1 MTALASPLVL
11 WIAALACAAVA
22 LRVRRPAVAASGEGS
37 RAAPAIPAPLRLA
50 ARLPCPDA
58 LVRLADREGDEGRIA
73 RAGLAASLTPE
84 DLARARAGAGM
95 GAAIAALPLVLVT
108 PAAVVLA
115 PALALGAAIAPS
127 RWLTARQAVRRRA
140 LVRELPD
147 LLDLLGICVESGM
160 ALDPALELAAGR
172 LGGTLGAEID
182 HVLRDLSLGAHRAEA
197 YRALVRRTGAPELAQ
212 TVAALL
218 QAEELGAP
226 LSRALEGQAEA
237 LRVARRQAAR
247 ERASRAAPKI
257 QLVVALLMVPAV
269 LILVL
274 GVLLV
279 ELSRQ
284 VGAVVGGGP

>member
-1 MTALASPLVL
+1 VTALASPLVL
-11 WIAALACAAVA
+11 WIAALACAAMA
-22 LRVRRPAVAASGEGS
+22 LRVRRPAVAAPGTSS
-37 RAAPAIPAPLRLA
+37 PAPPSLPAPLRLA
-50 ARLPCPDA
+50 ARLPCPAA
-58 LVRLADREGDEGRIA
+58 LVRLALRDGDEARIA
-73 RAGLAASLTPE
+73 RAGLGGTLTPE
-84 DLARARAGAGM
+84 TLARARAGAGL
-95 GAAIAALPLVLVT
+95 AAVAAALPLAVVA
-108 PAAVVLA
+108 PMAAVLA
-115 PALALGAAIAPS
+115 PALGLGAALAPS
-127 RWLTARQAVRRRA
+127 RWLAARQSARRRA

-172 LGGTLGAEID
+172 LGGALGAEIE
-182 HVLRDLSLGAHRAEA
+182 HVLHDLSLGTHRAEA

-247 ERASRAAPKI
+247 ERAARAAPKI

-274 GVLLV
+274 GVLLI

>member
-1 MTALASPLVL
+1 VTALASPLVL
-11 WIAALACAAVA
+11 WIAALACTAMA
-22 LRVRRPAVAASGEGS
+22 LRVRRPAVAAPGTSS
-37 RAAPAIPAPLRLA
+37 PAPPSLPAPLRLA
-50 ARLPCPDA
+50 ARLPCPAA
-58 LVRLADREGDEGRIA
+58 LVRLALRDGDEARIA
-73 RAGLAASLTPE
+73 RAGLGGTLTPE
-84 DLARARAGAGM
+84 TLARARAGAGL
-95 GAAIAALPLVLVT
+95 AAVAAALPLAVVA
-108 PAAVVLA
+108 PMAAVLA
-115 PALALGAAIAPS
+115 PALGLGAALAPS
-127 RWLTARQAVRRRA
+127 RWLAARQSARRRA

-172 LGGTLGAEID
+172 LGGALGAEIE
-182 HVLRDLSLGAHRAEA
+182 HVLHDLSLGTHRAEA

-247 ERASRAAPKI
+247 ERAARAAPKI

-274 GVLLV
+274 GVLLL

>member
-1 MTALASPLVL
+1 VTALASPLVL
-11 WIAALACAAVA
+11 WIAALACAAMA
-22 LRVRRPAVAASGEGS
+22 LRVRRPAVAAPGTSS
-37 RAAPAIPAPLRLA
+37 PAPPSLPAPLRLA
-50 ARLPCPDA
+50 ARLPCPAA
-58 LVRLADREGDEGRIA
+58 LVRLALRDGDEARIA
-73 RAGLAASLTPE
+73 RAGLGGALAPE
-84 DLARARAGAGM
+84 TLARARAGAGL
-95 GAAIAALPLVLVT
+95 AAVAAALPLAVVA
-108 PAAVVLA
+108 PMAAVLA
-115 PALALGAAIAPS
+115 PALGLGAALAPS
-127 RWLTARQAVRRRA
+127 RWLAARQSARRRA

-172 LGGTLGAEID
+172 LGGALGAEIE
-182 HVLRDLSLGAHRAEA
+182 HVLHDLSLGTHRAEA

-247 ERASRAAPKI
+247 ERAARAAPKI

-274 GVLLV
+274 GVLLI

>member
-1 MTALASPLVL
+1 VTALASPLVL
-11 WIAALACAAVA
+11 WIAALACAAMA
-22 LRVRRPAVAASGEGS
+22 LRVRRPAI
-37 RAAPAIPAPLRLA
+37 AAPGTSSPAAPSLPAPLRLA
-50 ARLPCPDA
+50 ARLPCPAA
-58 LVRLADREGDEGRIA
+58 LVRLALRDGDEARIA
-73 RAGLAASLTPE
+73 RAGLGGTLTPE
-84 DLARARAGAGM
+84 TLARARAGAAL
-95 GAAIAALPLVLVT
+95 AAAAAALPLAVVA
-108 PAAVVLA
+108 PVAAVLA
-115 PALALGAAIAPS
+115 PALGLGAALAPS
-127 RWLTARQAVRRRA
+127 RWLAARQSARRRA

-172 LGGTLGAEID
+172 LGGALGTEIE
-182 HVLRDLSLGAHRAEA
+182 HVLHDLSLGTHRAEA

-226 LSRALEGQAEA
+226 LSRALAGQAEA

-247 ERASRAAPKI
+247 ERAARATPKI

-274 GVLLV
+274 GVLLI

>member
-1 MTALASPLVL
+1 VTALASPLAL
-11 WIAALACAAVA
+11 WIAALACAAMA
-22 LRVRRPAVAASGEGS
+22 LRMRRPAGAVSGD
-37 RAAPAIPAPLRLA
+37 RVRAPAIPAPLRLA
-50 ARLPCPDA
+50 ARLPCPSA
-58 LVRLADREGDEGRIA
+58 LVRLAGREGDEARIA
-73 RAGLAASLTPE
+73 RAGLTASLTP
-84 DLARARAGAGM
+84 DALARARAGAGL
-95 GAAIAALPLVLVT
+95 GAAVAALPLAAVT
-108 PAAVVLA
+108 PLAVVLA
-115 PALALGAAIAPS
+115 PAMGLGAAIAPS
-127 RWLTARQAVRRRA
+127 RWLAARQAARHRA

-182 HVLRDLSLGAHRAEA
+182 HVLHDLSLGTHRAEA

-212 TVAALL
+212 TVGALL

-237 LRVARRQAAR
+237 LRVTRRQAAR

-269 LILVL
+269 LLLVL
-274 GVLLV
+274 GVLLI

-284 VGAVVGGGP
+284 VSGVIGGGP